1 MITNNN
7 NLNNESKTNT
17 NNTNKNSNMKVYDTT
32 LRDGTQSRDIN
43 LSVHDKLE
51 ILKILDD
58 AKVDYAELGWPVSN
72 PKDME
77 TFLKASELDLKHTK
91 IAAFCST
98 RWAKN
103 SASEDKNLLAVIESK
118 APAVSMFGKTWID
131 QIEKQLKIT
140 PEENLACIKDSV
152 EFLKSHGLEVF
163 YDAEH
168 FFDGYKDNP
177 EYAKECTKVAFD
189 AGADAVVF
197 CETNGGC
204 LPGEIIEIVEDMVA
218 SFPNDKFG
226 IHCHNDSGCAVANTL
241 VCADNLVQIQ
251 GTVNGF
257 GERTGNADL
266 CQVIPGL
273 VLKKNTDISFD
284 LSKLKYVSDMCYMLC
299 NMKANQSQPY
309 VGSNSF
315 AHKGGMHVD
324 AISKGAVYEHIDP
337 TVVGNKRSI
346 VLSDLSG
353 AANVVEMLKEFNID
367 VDKNDPRVRSMLS
380 EVKEMEKQGYPIGD
394 FVAEKY
400 LVMCKHFKPDDKVL
414 GLDVKSWDLISGMK
428 NNEDFST
435 CKVTGLLNNQEYKT
449 ESTDD
454 NGPVSAVYNALQ
466 RLIANEFSDVE
477 SVNLEDYKVTIAD
490 NDGSKSSVM
499 VYINF
504 KFKNKNTG
512 KFENFGVTGISR
524 NIIEASLEAIQKG
537 FEYYL
542 IRIGGF

>member
-1 MITNNN
+1 M
-7 NLNNESKTNT
+7 NT
-17 NNTNKNSNMKVYDTT
+17 NMKIYDTT

-51 ILKILDD
+51 ILKLLDD
-58 AKVDYAELGWPVSN
+58 ARVDYAELGWPVSN

-77 TFLKASELDLKHTK
+77 TFLKANEIKLKHTK

-103 SASEDKNLLAVIESK
+103 SADEDKNLLAVLESK
-118 APAVSMFGKTWID
+118 ATAVSMFGKTWID

-152 EFLKSHGLEVF
+152 EFLKSKGLEVF

-189 AGADAVVF
+189 AGADAVIF

-204 LPGEIIEIVEDMVA
+204 LPNEIQEIVADMVNT
-218 SFPNDKFG
+218 FPNGKFG
-226 IHCHNDSGCAVANTL
+226 IHCHNDSGCAVANSL
-241 VCADNLVQIQ
+241 VAAENLVQIQ
-251 GTVNGF
+251 GTINGF

-266 CQVIPGL
+266 CQIIPAL
-273 VLKKNTDISFD
+273 ILKKDIDVSFD

-299 NMKANQSQPY
+299 NVKANKSQPY

-337 TVVGNKRSI
+337 KLVGNKRSI

-353 AANVVEMLKEFNID
+353 AANVVEMLKEFDID

-380 EVKEMEKQGYPIGD
+380 DVKEMEKQGYPIGD
-394 FVAEKY
+394 FIAEKY
-400 LVMCKHFKPDDKVL
+400 LVMCKHFKPDDTVL
-414 GLDVKSWDLISGMK
+414 GLEIKSWDLSSGMK
-428 NNEDFST
+428 DDVDFST
-435 CKVTGLLNNQEYKT
+435 CKVNGKLNGKEYKT
-449 ESTDD
+449 ESTEDS
-454 NGPVSAVYNALQ
+454 GPVAAVYYALQ
-466 RLIANEFSDVE
+466 KLIANEFSDVE
-477 SVNLEDYKVTIAD
+477 NVELDDYKVTIAD
-490 NDGSKSSVM
+490 ADGSKSSVM

-504 KFKNKNTG
+504 KFKNKNTN
-512 KFENFGVTGISR
+512 KFENFGVTGISK

-537 FEYYL
+537 FEYKL
-542 IRIGGF
+542 IKYDNR